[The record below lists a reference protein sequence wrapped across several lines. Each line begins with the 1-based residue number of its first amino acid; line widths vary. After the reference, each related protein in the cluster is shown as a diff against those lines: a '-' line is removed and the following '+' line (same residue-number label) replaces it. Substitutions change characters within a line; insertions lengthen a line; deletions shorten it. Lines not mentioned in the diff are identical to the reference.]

1 MIRFRCG
8 AVCSACKPHCNAAG
22 YEYLVNNAI
31 VPAIKKAL
39 AE

>member
-1 MIRFRCG
+1 MAACSKP
-8 AVCSACKPHCNAAG
+8 CSACKPHCGAAG
-22 YEYLVNNAI
+22 YEHLIKNAI